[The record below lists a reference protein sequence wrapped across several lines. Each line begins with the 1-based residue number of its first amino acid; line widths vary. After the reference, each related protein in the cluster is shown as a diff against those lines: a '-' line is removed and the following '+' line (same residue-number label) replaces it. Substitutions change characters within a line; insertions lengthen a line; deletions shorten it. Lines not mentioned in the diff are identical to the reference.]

1 MAAFFGIY
9 TYTVNSIF
17 SVSIIYLPSIMAG
30 LFAFL
35 PLLGTYW
42 VAVPGIL
49 ELWLVQNRPVA
60 AVLFFIAHLAP
71 TLIAVDKAIYSE
83 IKAGHPYLTGLAF
96 AGGVYCLGLEGALI
110 GPIVLCLLI
119 VIGRIITQANLSEHF
134 TNLKAYQLIR
144 TPSVECRPTKPDYS
158 SQN

>member
-1 MAAFFGIY
+1 MAAFFGLY
-9 TYTVNSIF
+9 TYTVNCLF
-17 SVSIIYLPSIMAG
+17 AVSIIYLPSILAG

-42 VAVPGIL
+42 VALPGVL
-49 ELWLVQNRPVA
+49 ELWLAQNRPIA
-60 AVLFFIAHLAP
+60 AILFFAAHLTP
-71 TLIAVDKAIYSE
+71 TLVAVDSAIYSE

-119 VIGRIITQANLSEHF
+119 VIGRMISKANLSEH
-134 TNLKAYQLIR
+134 LKGYQLVR
-144 TPSVECRPTKPDYS
+144 TPSVEARNRGD
-158 SQN
+158 